1 MVRYKIRKNNWYRRI
16 LPLLMLSSLMAST
29 EATAAG
35 ATVAAGDERATERNC
50 PAGLNE
56 HATCYGGRDRNG
68 AYFLVAL
75 PKIPNGALVVHAHGG
90 PRHINPDPHG
100 SDEDLARFAVMVRSG
115 YAWIGTTYRTGGY
128 GVRLAADDVDN
139 SRRIYWKLFGRP
151 RQTILHGQSYGGNVA
166 AKLVELAALGED
178 GKAHYDGVLLTSAA
192 VGKRIE
198 TYDALFNLRAVY
210 QYFCRN
216 LPRPDE
222 EQYPAWWGLPK
233 QSQMSREEVR
243 KRVNDCTGV
252 DQPSTVRTPE
262 KSNNLKAILGATGIS
277 EKQLL
282 PMMELTVVRFQD
294 VVHNFLGSINPFDNS
309 KTVYQGSGQDVALNH
324 GVSRFVG
331 SKKARD
337 LLAYDSDVRGT
348 ILIPTITL
356 HAKFDP
362 VVNYRGQL
370 HYQNVVAQAGQ
381 SHRLLQLLT
390 SENQH
395 SKLSDNHYM
404 AALSALASWID
415 SQIRPDFA
423 SIERVCYELAS
434 TNQQPCSF
442 IAPKER

>member
-1 MVRYKIRKNNWYRRI
+1 MVRRKLRNNNRYRRI
-16 LPLLMLSSLMAST
+16 LPLLMLASLMTST
-29 EATAAG
+29 AATAAD
-35 ATVAAGDERATERNC
+35 ASVTAGDELATKRNC
-50 PAGLNE
+50 PGGLNE

-68 AYFLVAL
+68 AYFLIAL

-90 PRHINPDPHG
+90 PRHVDPAPHG

-128 GVRLAADDVDN
+128 GVRLAADDVDI

-151 RQTILHGQSYGGNVA
+151 SRTILHGQSYGGNVA
-166 AKLVELAALGED
+166 AKLVELAVLDED
-178 GKAHYDGVLLTSAA
+178 GKPNYDGVLLTSAA
-192 VGKRIE
+192 VGKRSGS
-198 TYDALFNLRAVY
+198 YDALFNLRVVY

-233 QSQMSREEVR
+233 HSQMSREAVR
-243 KRVNDCTGV
+243 RRVNDCTGV
-252 DQPSTVRTPE
+252 DQAPTVRTPE
-262 KSNNLKAILGATGIS
+262 KSRNLKAILGATGIS

-294 VVHNFLGSINPFDNS
+294 VVHNFLGGLNPFDNS
-309 KTVYQGSGQDVALNH
+309 KTVYRGSGQDAALNQ

-337 LLAYDSDVRGT
+337 FLSYDSDVRGT

-356 HAKFDP
+356 HAKFDL

-370 HYQNVVAQAGQ
+370 HYKKVVGQAGQ
-381 SHRLLQLLT
+381 SHHLLQLLT
-390 SENQH
+390 SEDQH

-404 AALSALASWID
+404 SALSALASWID
-415 SQIRPDFA
+415 SQKRPDFA
-423 SIERVCYELAS
+423 SVNRICDELAA

-442 IAPKER
+442 IEPKER